1 MQSVKEIFLLLE
13 KDEVNYGIFSK
24 IISNFKKKPTLD
36 NLRNAIEQAKD
47 VSVDW
52 KFYTDS
58 SKLNQFYGM
67 LAKELGGIRGLIH
80 LEPGT
85 FQNRQV
91 SFVAT
96 QKTQKSKNNPELMPQ
111 GQHVTQDFDP
121 KKHRDIAQLQYD
133 GGLLPDDLADEF
145 GVDKSKKDE
154 LDPNPPS
161 AELKEPPE
169 KKYTYDKEPSQLLQK
184 GVPGHPFNNNM
195 KLKKPGDGK
204 PLAVSPENPASDKLG
219 TKSNTDKTSTAGKS
233 NAQYVSIPLD
243 GSDPAIKWLLR
254 LSRPKTVNNKKVFP
268 YVIDRSPIDG
278 GINIRYAPDGVN
290 PKPKIP
296 PKLIIDAR
304 FGDKYKLLST
314 WLTKNGTP
322 LLTGK
327 TNAPA
332 KQNKKPTPDK
342 KPTPTNAAKAGS
354 KFGKSSFDSYS
365 NTMKPTKK
373 SKDSFDS
380 YSQTMTS
387 NKDFKNKEIKM
398 INEASMNVSMTG
410 NTSQEVA
417 ELMALLRNAGM
428 EDAKPVASMGMFQ
441 PKPSPC
447 GCGAMHADG
456 SSCGESVEEEWVN
469 SPDEEYQDDSYMLND
484 LSGGIN
490 RKKDIAAIKVKDPS
504 VTTET
509 YISKLRKS
517 LEEKYLKELDIPKNP
532 ASSDGSNMSTEK
544 PPSMKG
550 LPCPPGEGY
559 TRESAQKLQKKL
571 EIGFQD
577 KERPWQYAAFM
588 VQKLLETTNYCMP
601 YADKAA
607 DALLDKIRQANG
619 GEFPKKKGFLGGL
632 FDDQNVDDKQVE
644 EMKSLA
650 GINQKKKIVTTT
662 EVNDLQTLAGL

>member
-1 MQSVKEIFLLLE
+1 MQSIKEIFLLLE

-169 KKYTYDKEPSQLLQK
+169 KKYTYDKEPSQPLQK

-204 PLAVSPENPASDKLG
+204 PLDISPENPATDKLG
-219 TKSNTDKTSTAGKS
+219 TKPNTVKTSTAGKS

-243 GSDPAIKWLLR
+243 GSDPAIKWLLS

-268 YVIDRSPIDG
+268 YVIDRSSTDG

-304 FGDKYKLLST
+304 WGDKYKLLSA

-332 KQNKKPTPDK
+332 KQNRKPASA
-342 KPTPTNAAKAGS
+342 NAGKAGS
-354 KFGKSSFDSYS
+354 EFGKSSFDSYS

-380 YSQTMTS
+380 YSQTMTAS
-387 NKDFKNKEIKM
+387 KDFKNKEIKM

-441 PKPSPC
+441 PEPSPC

-509 YISKLRKS
+509 YVNKLRKS
-517 LEEKYLKELDIPKNP
+517 LEEKYFTELDIPKNP
-532 ASSDGSNMSTEK
+532 DSSAGSNMPTQK

-559 TRESAQKLQKKL
+559 SQESEQKLQKKL
-571 EIGFQD
+571 EMGFQD

-588 VQKLLETTNYCMP
+588 TKKLLKITDYCMP

-632 FDDQNVDDKQVE
+632 FDDENVDDKQVE